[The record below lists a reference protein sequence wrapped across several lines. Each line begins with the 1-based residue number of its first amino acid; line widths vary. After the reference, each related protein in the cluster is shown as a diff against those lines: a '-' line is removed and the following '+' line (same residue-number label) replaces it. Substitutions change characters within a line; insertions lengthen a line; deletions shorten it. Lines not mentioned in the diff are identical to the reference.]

1 MRMGLAVTRFDWPG
15 SPGSICPTFGR
26 IARSVEGAGFG
37 SLWVMDHFFQIPL
50 FGPPEQE
57 MLEGYSAL
65 TFAAGKTERIE
76 LGTLVTGVTHR
87 HPGVLVKTA
96 TTLDVLSGGRAWFGI
111 GAAGYE
117 EDHAGLGIPLP
128 TTAERFERLEETLRI
143 ARQMWV
149 GGGEPFEGEHYRLGR
164 PLNPPNSVKRPHPPI
179 LVGGG
184 GEKKTLRLVAKY
196 ADACNLFDAFGVGF
210 VRDKL
215 SVLRGRGPRVR
226 GGGEDHLR
234 PARPLAQR
242 RGRHGDPGTG
252 GGALP
257 RAGRRGRG
265 PRYRNPG
272 GCPRGEG
279 VRPGC
284 KGGDPHRNLRA
295 PLPARVQQTKAVTR
309 RPGPLRTSWLEQ
321 LHISGLG
328 PRASGRMDRRC
339 ERKREKKRWA

>member
-15 SPGSICPTFGR
+15 APRSIGPVFGR
-26 IARSVEGAGFG
+26 IARTAEEAGFG

-57 MLEGYSAL
+57 MLESYSAL
-65 TFAAGKTERIE
+65 AFAAGKTEDIE
-76 LGTLVTGVTHR
+76 LGALVTGVTHR

-128 TTAERFERLEETLRI
+128 STAKRFERLEETLRI
-143 ARQMWV
+143 ARQMWA

-164 PLNPPNSVKRPHPPI
+164 PLNSPNSVKRPHPPV

-184 GEKKTLRLVAKY
+184 GEKKTLRLVARY

-215 SVLRGRGPRVR
+215 SVLRGHCEAEGRPYGEVEKTTYGRLSLSR
-226 GGGEDHLR
+226 DGGGDTETPEQAVERYHALAEEGVDHAIVTLANAHEEEAFDLAAGEVI
-234 PARPLAQR
+234 PAVRKIVP
-242 RGRHGDPGTG
+242 
-252 GGALP
+252 
-257 RAGRRGRG
+257 AGR
-265 PRYRNPG
+265 
-272 GCPRGEG
+272 
-279 VRPGC
+279 
-284 KGGDPHRNLRA
+284 
-295 PLPARVQQTKAVTR
+295 
-309 RPGPLRTSWLEQ
+309 
-321 LHISGLG
+321 
-328 PRASGRMDRRC
+328 
-339 ERKREKKRWA
+339 